1 MAIEGKILDYLE
13 KEWRTF
19 EEFPFNE
26 VDYAVFSLLSYF
38 SFHAF
43 LPLYGDSISLGE
55 MYDISKKDAF
65 LNRIAYSK
73 NDERLYLAITGNPRY
88 QNVRALRYEH
98 FSFSSY
104 EEQFAAISFYLPSNE
119 EVIAYRGTDSSL
131 VGWKEDFLLAT
142 EKPLACQLDARK
154 YFLNELHFS
163 NKPIILVG
171 HSKGGNLAS
180 FVYFSTTEEERKRI
194 KAVYSFDGPGF
205 SKEMIRN
212 LSLVERREKYFHF
225 VPVDSIFGQL
235 YQENTL
241 SLIIGSEGK
250 YFEQHSLYNWRVEG
264 DHFVRESLTN
274 PSLKK
279 VMNSVNDWANHT
291 SLDERYYLIETLF
304 SLLISAGIKNA
315 REIVDQK
322 FDSFLKVRKEYK
334 KLPEEDKK
342 RLNSIGKNLFVLL
355 KNNFLSKP

>member
-1 MAIEGKILDYLE
+1 MITEGKILDYLE
-13 KEWRTF
+13 KEWRSF

-26 VDYAVFSLLSYF
+26 VDYAAFSLLSYF
-38 SFHAF
+38 SFEIF
-43 LPLYGDSISLGE
+43 LPLFGDSISLRE

-65 LNRIAYSK
+65 LNRVAYST
-73 NDERLYLAITGNPRY
+73 NDDRFFLAITGNPRY
-88 QNVRALRYEH
+88 HNVRALRYEH

-104 EEQFAAISFYLPSNE
+104 EEQFAAISFYLPNGD

-131 VGWKEDFLLAT
+131 LGWKEDFLLAT
-142 EKPLACQLDARK
+142 EKPLESQLDARK

-180 FVYFSTTEEERKRI
+180 FVYFSSVEEERKRI

-205 SKEMIRN
+205 SKEMMSN
-212 LSLVERREKYFHF
+212 LSLSERRENYYHF
-225 VPVDSIFGQL
+225 IPVDSIFGQL
-235 YQENTL
+235 YQESTL
-241 SLIIGSEGK
+241 SLIVGSEGK
-250 YFEQHSLYNWRVEG
+250 YFEQHSLYNWRVEN
-264 DHFVRESLTN
+264 DHFLRKSLSN

-279 VMNSVNDWANHT
+279 VMNAVNDWANRT

-304 SLLISAGIKNA
+304 SLLTSAGIKNA
-315 REIVDQK
+315 KEITDQK
-322 FDSFLKVRKEYK
+322 LDSFLKVRKEYK

-342 RLNSIGKNLFVLL
+342 QLNSIGKTLFALL
-355 KNNFLSKP
+355 KNNLFS